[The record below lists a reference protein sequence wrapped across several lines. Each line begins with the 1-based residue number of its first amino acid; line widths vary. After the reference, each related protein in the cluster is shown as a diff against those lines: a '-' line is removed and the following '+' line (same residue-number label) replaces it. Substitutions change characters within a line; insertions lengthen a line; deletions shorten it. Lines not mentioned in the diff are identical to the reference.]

1 MSFVESA
8 ITETGNRLESPFSNV
23 RGSPGRA
30 TALALLLRFPYLDG
44 APTPAN
50 HRSGNGRRR
59 QKRRRGMTILLVDDE
74 LDFRLLIR
82 TVLTGRGHDVILA
95 ENGQEALEK
104 LRGVSVD
111 FVITDIY
118 MPVMDGIKLSRS
130 LRKMPGLATV
140 PILYLSGYDDQYT
153 IDAVKDPR
161 FEGFLRKGTRVED
174 LLLWIE
180 YLSSPAESRS
190 KSLPGGSTTR
200 TTLRPRD
207 GTKTYTNY
215 PIL

>member
-1 MSFVESA
+1 
-8 ITETGNRLESPFSNV
+8 
-23 RGSPGRA
+23 
-30 TALALLLRFPYLDG
+30 
-44 APTPAN
+44 
-50 HRSGNGRRR
+50 
-59 QKRRRGMTILLVDDE
+59 MTILLVDDE

-82 TVLTGRGHDVILA
+82 TVLMSRGHEVILA

-104 LRGVSVD
+104 IKGVQVD

-118 MPVMDGIKLSRS
+118 MPVMDGIRLSRM
-130 LRKMPGLATV
+130 LRKMPGLASV
-140 PILYLSGYDDQYT
+140 PILFLSGYDDQYT

-161 FEGFLRKGTRVED
+161 FEGFLRKGTRVEE

-180 YLSSPAESRS
+180 YLRTPAESRS
-190 KSLPGGSTTR
+190 RSLPDGSPTR

-207 GTKTYTNY
+207 GTRTYTNY